1 MPATHRGRSGRPR
14 ATVNTSR
21 SRAQPRPIVS
31 QPSWVQDPELSAAVS
46 STLVPP
52 EAMIS
57 SQLPTSLNELIE
69 LIRSISSNQ
78 APTPETPLTND
89 TATTTNSTTTSSGA
103 SCQANPGV
111 LISNLYHLMH
121 YRSHILSLIICG

>member
-1 MPATHRGRSGRPR
+1 MPATRRGRSGRPR

-31 QPSWVQDPELSAAVS
+31 QPSRVQDPELSAAVS

-78 APTPETPLTND
+78 APTPETP
-89 TATTTNSTTTSSGA
+89 
-103 SCQANPGV
+103 P
-111 LISNLYHLMH
+111 H
-121 YRSHILSLIICG
+121 

>member
-1 MPATHRGRSGRPR
+1 MPATRRGRSGRPR

-31 QPSWVQDPELSAAVS
+31 QPSRVQDPELSAAVS

-57 SQLPTSLNELIE
+57 SQLPTSLNEHVVYI
-69 LIRSISSNQ
+69 IIIKINRGFASS
-78 APTPETPLTND
+78 
-89 TATTTNSTTTSSGA
+89 
-103 SCQANPGV
+103 V
-111 LISNLYHLMH
+111 HV
-121 YRSHILSLIICG
+121 